1 MKPPLAEWAVMTIN
15 LMLRLAFL
23 YLVLITLPGLAQ
35 QGDMQLRSALQLS
48 VDLPKKW
55 STEVQYQYR
64 ADQNLSHFRGSYIS
78 GALQYELLKNIVQA
92 EVEYRYRTSYKN
104 EQHRLGAGLTAKYKH
119 GDYSLSWR
127 TLYQKRY
134 PYFNAGVYEP
144 GKEPDAYLRNRI
156 QLKYKWSKRVAIY
169 GSAELFYKIKTK
181 EQYIGRMRYVAG
193 FDWEWKKRHHLNCF
207 YLIQPQYHATNP
219 VTVHA
224 MGVTYAIDMSLF
236 KSKGKKKADY
246 F

>member
-1 MKPPLAEWAVMTIN
+1 M
-15 LMLRLAFL
+15 
-23 YLVLITLPGLAQ
+23 
-35 QGDMQLRSALQLS
+35 
-48 VDLPKKW
+48 
-55 STEVQYQYR
+55 
-64 ADQNLSHFRGSYIS
+64 
-78 GALQYELLKNIVQA
+78 QA
-92 EVEYRYRTSYKN
+92 EAGYRCRTSYKN
-104 EQHRLGAGLTAKYKH
+104 EQHQLSAGLTAKYKI
-119 GDYSLSWR
+119 GNYTLSWR
-127 TLYQKRY
+127 SIYQKRY

-144 GKEPDAYLRNRI
+144 GKEPDAYWRNRV
-156 QLKYKWSKRVAIY
+156 QLKYKWSKRIAIY

-181 EQYIGRMRYVAG
+181 EQYIGRIRYVGG

-224 MGVTYAIDMSLF
+224 IGVTYALDVAVF